1 MTEIYLAT
9 EDELSEAVA
18 ERLVMDSN
26 KKLRVA
32 VRMGKRG
39 NGYLKRKL
47 PELMRVANS
56 FPVLMLTDLD
66 RIECPP
72 ALIAEWS
79 SGRPLPREM
88 LFRVAVREVEAWL
101 LADREAFAAF
111 VGAPPNKIPLNPDS
125 LDDPKQTLLG
135 FVRRYGRREIKAD
148 ILPKSGSRCT
158 VGLGYN
164 QRLSRFVTELWEPER
179 AATCS
184 DSLAR
189 AFERLRNL

>member
-9 EDELSEAVA
+9 EDALSEAVA

-32 VRMGKRG
+32 VRMRRQG
-39 NGYLKRKL
+39 NGFLKLKL
-47 PELMRVANS
+47 PELIRVANS

-72 ALIAEWS
+72 TLILDWS
-79 SGRPLPREM
+79 SGRSLPPGM

-111 VGAPPNKIPLNPDS
+111 VGAPLNKLPLNPDS
-125 LDDPKQTLLG
+125 LDDPKQKLLS

-148 ILPKSGSRCT
+148 ILPKPGSRST

-164 QRLSRFVTELWEPER
+164 MTLSRFVTEDWEPER
-179 AATCS
+179 AITCS

-189 AFERLRNL
+189 AFKRLRNL